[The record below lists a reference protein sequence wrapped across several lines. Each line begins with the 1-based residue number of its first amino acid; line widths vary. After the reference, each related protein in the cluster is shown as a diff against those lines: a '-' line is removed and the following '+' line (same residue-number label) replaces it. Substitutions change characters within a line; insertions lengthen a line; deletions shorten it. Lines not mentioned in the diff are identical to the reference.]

1 MYISKTRT
9 NISKRLPEKLVNLTP
24 IQVKYYLDEHRFV
37 VNPAGRRS
45 RKTLIGM
52 RKTLNRGMIK
62 PGRYFHGA
70 PTHKQA
76 KDIFWERLKQTTSL
90 FRKSKSETD
99 LVVKLHNGT
108 EIHVVGLDKP
118 ERIEGQPW
126 HGCHITEFGNLK
138 GMEAWNSNIRP
149 VLSDTKGWA
158 LLDGVPEGRN
168 FYYDIALRSANG
180 VLPVSQNGMG
190 SFAEVGKEW
199 AYYHWFSSDVLD
211 ADEIAAV
218 KEELDERTFRQEYE
232 GSFESY
238 EGLAYKEFG
247 PHNLDK
253 TIEETDSLVSVGMDF
268 NVDPMT
274 ATLGNVIGDSYH
286 QFGEVWLNN
295 SNTFEMRDH
304 LLRRFGT
311 ERPIIIY
318 PDSTGKSGSSNAHQ
332 SDLQILEDAG
342 FTIMANKANPHQID
356 RINNVNSIMKD
367 RDNMTRYKVNPKT
380 CPKTINDLNKRES
393 MPDGRLDKKQELA
406 TQVGHISDGLGYL
419 ISYLWPINTKGII
432 TGIAVEG
439 A

>member
-1 MYISKTRT
+1 MQ
-9 NISKRLPEKLVNLTP
+9 LVNLTP
-24 IQVKYYLDEHRFV
+24 IQVRYYLDEHRFV

-52 RKTLNRGMIK
+52 KKTIVRGLRK

-76 KDIFWERLKQTTSL
+76 KDIFWERLKKSTAL
-90 FRKSKSETD
+90 LRVSKSETD
-99 LVVKLHNGT
+99 LVVKLYNGT

-168 FYYDIALRSANG
+168 FYYDIALRSSGG
-180 VLPVSQNGMG
+180 VLPLSKHGIG
-190 SFAEVGKEW
+190 SFAEDGGDW

-211 ADEIAAV
+211 AKEMAAV
-218 KEELDERTFRQEYE
+218 RIELDDRTYRQEYE

-247 PHNLDK
+247 EHNLDSS
-253 TIEETDSLVSVGMDF
+253 IIDSGDGVVAVGMDF

-274 ATLGNVIGDSYH
+274 ATLGQVIGDLYH
-286 QFGEVWLNN
+286 QFGEFWLQT
-295 SNTFEMRDH
+295 SNTFQMRDA
-304 LLRRFGT
+304 LLHKFGT
-311 ERPIIIY
+311 ERKIVIY
-318 PDSTGKSGSSNAHQ
+318 PDSTGKNTNSNAHQ
-332 SDLQILEDAG
+332 SDLQILIDAG
-342 FTIMANKANPHQID
+342 FEVMARRSNPYQID
-356 RINNVNSIMKD
+356 RINNVNSFIKD
-367 RDNMTRYKVNPKT
+367 RQTMTRYKVNPET

-393 MPDGRLDKKQELA
+393 LPDGRLDKKQEIA
-406 TQVGHISDGLGYL
+406 TQVGHISDALGYL
-419 ISYLWPINTKGII
+419 ISYLWPIKTRGII
-432 TGIAVEG
+432 TGIPVEG

>member
-1 MYISKTRT
+1 M
-9 NISKRLPEKLVNLTP
+9 RLRHLTP
-24 IQVKYYLDEHRFV
+24 IQKKYYLDTHRFV

-52 RKTLNRGMIK
+52 RKTFNRALYK

-76 KDIFWERLKQTTSL
+76 KDIFWERLKKSTSL
-90 FRKSKSETD
+90 LRHSKSETE
-99 LVVKLHNGT
+99 LVVKLYNGS
-108 EIHVVGLDKP
+108 EIHVLGLDRP

-126 HGCHITEFGNLK
+126 DGCHITEFGNLK
-138 GMEAWNSNIRP
+138 GMEAWSANIRP

-168 FYYDIALRSANG
+168 FYYDIALRSAKG
-180 VLPVSQNGMG
+180 VLPESRHNHGAYADDG
-190 SFAEVGKEW
+190 GEW

-211 ADEIAAV
+211 VEEMAAV

-247 PHNLDK
+247 AHNIDSSVV
-253 TIEETDSLVSVGMDF
+253 ETDSIVSVGMDF

-274 ATLGNVIGDSYH
+274 ATLGHVVGDSYH
-286 QFGEVWLNN
+286 QFDEVWLNN
-295 SNTFEMRDH
+295 SNTFEMRDF
-304 LLRRFGT
+304 LLRKFGT
-311 ERPIIIY
+311 NRRIVIY
-318 PDSTGKSGSSNAHQ
+318 PDSTGRSGSSNAHQ
-332 SDLQILEDAG
+332 SDLAILADAG
-342 FTIMANKANPHQID
+342 FTVMANKANPHQID
-356 RINNVNSIMKD
+356 RINNVNSFIKD
-367 RDNMTRYKVNPKT
+367 RGANTQYRVNPGT
-380 CPKTINDLNKRES
+380 CKKTISDLNKRES

-406 TQVGHISDGLGYL
+406 TQIGHISDGLGYL
-419 ISYLWPINTKGII
+419 ISYLWPIRTKGLI
-432 TGIAVEG
+432 TGIPVGG